1 MATITPS
8 GKWHL
13 LFDLCHSFS
22 CYETAACDFLELLKQ
37 DSSPSNSSCKI
48 PGEYQCATLEE
59 GTDIALASK
68 MSSFN
73 FCGLISLE
81 ENDF

>member
-1 MATITPS
+1 MATITLS

-13 LFDLCHSFS
+13 LSDLCHSFS
-22 CYETAACDFLELLKQ
+22 CYETAACDFLESTEARLFPIRLILK
-37 DSSPSNSSCKI
+37 DPWRI
-48 PGEYQCATLEE
+48 PMCPLEG
-59 GTDIALASK
+59 GTDIALAGK

-73 FCGLISLE
+73 FCELISLE